1 MEEGKR
7 VIQRGSA
14 GRKRDYGTSP
24 WAKVRGG
31 GQDVVH
37 STRGEHSLKNTDEA
51 PPISTLTLGHHV
63 RQEVTWQDDTK
74 KGERD

>member
-7 VIQRGSA
+7 VIQRDSA
-14 GRKRDYGTSP
+14 VRKRDDGTSP

-37 STRGEHSLKNTDEA
+37 SNRHEHGLMNTDKA

-63 RQEVTWQDDTK
+63 RQEVAWQDDTK
-74 KGERD
+74 KRERN